1 MTLTHAKLLDAVRAA
16 GRDRESFTCADVRQQ
31 LGLSTGDRKQLS
43 RFYSRF
49 RALQKAAADEIEK
62 LGKDAY
68 RLRVTLAE
76 PAVAVEAAPEP
87 IEQLAVLTREVAV
100 EAVIARALEVASP
113 AEDVARQQ
121 VQVDA
126 DSLARADAH
135 EAVATLL
142 AQEPDAESVRVSA
155 ADAGEPAV
163 TLAAASKPRAPWL
176 SRMVSFF
183 SRRPKNDVASGVA
196 VSA

>member
-49 RALQKAAADEIEK
+49 RALQKDAANEIEK

-68 RLRVTLAE
+68 RVRVTAAE
-76 PAVAVEAAPEP
+76 PPAAVAVEAAPQQS
-87 IEQLAVLTREVAV
+87 EQLVARAPEVAV
-100 EAVIARALEVASP
+100 E
-113 AEDVARQQ
+113 
-121 VQVDA
+121 VQ
-126 DSLARADAH
+126 
-135 EAVATLL
+135 EAVAALR
-142 AQEPDAESVRVSA
+142 AHEPDESVHSSVPD
-155 ADAGEPAV
+155 ADEPAV
-163 TLAAASKPRAPWL
+163 TLTPASKPRTPWL
-176 SRMVSFF
+176 SRMASFF

-196 VSA
+196 VGA